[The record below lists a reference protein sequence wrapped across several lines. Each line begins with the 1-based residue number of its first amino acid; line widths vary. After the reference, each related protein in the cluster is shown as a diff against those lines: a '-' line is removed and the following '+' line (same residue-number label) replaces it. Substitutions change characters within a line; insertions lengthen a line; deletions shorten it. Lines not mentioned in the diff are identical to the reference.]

1 MKNRMTYRILFGI
14 MALATILL
22 SSCAEEELM
31 QQNGDKSCVQI
42 LGRVPGF
49 TDYDVATRAAK
60 TPEES
65 AIKYMTL
72 LIYDNAGHL
81 INKQSIESSVPL
93 FVVDRN
99 ALSKLTSNGINQA
112 DIYMITNISE
122 AEVDGWNILTVD
134 DLMAV
139 KHTYNVASLDIPANG
154 FPMMGSLKDVNL
166 NPGLVIPDSK
176 IEIPLENL
184 FAKIVFNI
192 RLETVQEY
200 NDPSF
205 QLVSWEVH
213 NLPKGFGL
221 AGTGTGGQTSFYN
234 DTFDSPVSSRR
245 FTGANPVTGSN
256 SLSFS
261 FYMPEHKV
269 NPAVPASAYSYPAGI
284 SDNEKQRFKP
294 CLVDR
299 ERNSS
304 ISASYDGEPTYVLIN
319 GLFTDHQNHQY
330 AVSYKV
336 YLGSDNWQNFQIE
349 RNGQYNNSIVIRGI
363 TNSQSGED
371 GSVSID
377 HRVNVERDDIL
388 VHMERETL
396 LDSHFEVRPI
406 RVEMRN
412 PGKVEVRLLGDCNW
426 VRMEKKTSAPSVDAT
441 YCTNGK
447 RKYFTTSLMSE
458 LSNDPIYVTSNSD
471 NCVWVYIDENTET
484 ISGTVT
490 DEKIKEQQKKT
501 REAQIEV
508 RFIPEGATDP
518 TVVKTYTFEQ
528 RYLYPVKSRTRAG
541 HVYYIEYF
549 EEYLHNF
556 DSDDNFGLTDYE
568 GMAWGLDGRQLS
580 HLYKA
585 AYVTSSDNGIWEWIL
600 SLFGWNAEDFVNKI
614 ESTESSIYY
623 DFYLTRDN
631 PVSPDATER
640 DFSGHTF
647 TSEIVDYA
655 GIDEKK
661 LSLVENPASAVE
673 YCYNKNKRTNDGTVS
688 SIKWYM
694 PSIDEIEEITM
705 AAYTSFDV
713 FQDKYYWASQ
723 PAFVNND
730 LTVKGNGSWGSKIDA
745 SGSYS
750 SDDLLRARATKV
762 SYLNGT
768 YQNERSDTEGASGVN
783 KGTIN
788 RSGNFWNYQ
797 YDIVYEYEAY
807 TGANLNVTRHPGNK
821 LRTEKCR
828 VRAVYKP

>member
-1 MKNRMTYRILFGI
+1 MKNRMTYRIFFGI

-42 LGRVPGF
+42 VGRVPGF

-72 LIYDNAGHL
+72 LIYDNAGRL
-81 INKQSIESSVPL
+81 INKQSIVSSVPL

-99 ALSKLTSNGINQA
+99 TLSQLTSNGIDQA
-112 DIYMITNISE
+112 DMYMITNISE

-205 QLVSWEVH
+205 QMVSWEVH

-269 NPAVPASAYSYPAGI
+269 NPAVEASDYSYPAGI
-284 SDNEKQRFKP
+284 SVNEKQRFKP
-294 CLVDR
+294 CLVDK
-299 ERNSS
+299 ECNQN
-304 ISASYDGEPTYVLIN
+304 IPDSYDGEPTYVVIN
-319 GLFTDHQNHQY
+319 GVFTDHQNHQY
-330 AVSYKV
+330 VVSYKV
-336 YLGSDNWQNFQIE
+336 YLGSDNWQNFQVE

-426 VRMEKKTSAPSVDAT
+426 VRMEKKASAPSGDAT

-447 RKYFTTSLMSE
+447 RKYFTTSLMND

-528 RYLYPVKSRTRAG
+528 RYLYPVKSRSRDG

-568 GMAWGLDGRQLS
+568 GMAWGLDGLRLS
-580 HLYKA
+580 HKYQA
-585 AYVTSSDNGIWEWIL
+585 AFVNNTSSEGKNFFTWIAE
-600 SLFGWNAEDFVNKI
+600 LFGWSQETFVNEI
-614 ESTESSIYY
+614 QNQSGEDVNY
-623 DFYLTRDN
+623 DFYLPRDN
-631 PVSPDATER
+631 P
-640 DFSGHTF
+640 SGGT
-647 TSEIVDYA
+647 TRAYSGYDYTKEIVEHVGVADKVLA
-655 GIDEKK
+655 
-661 LSLVENPASAVE
+661 LSEQPASAVE
-673 YCYNKNKRTNDGTVS
+673 YCYNKNRRTNAGVVGQVN
-688 SIKWYM
+688 WYM
-694 PSIDEIEEITM
+694 PSIDEIEDITM
-705 AAYTSFDV
+705 AAYTEFDV
-713 FQDKYYWASQ
+713 FQDKYYWSSQ
-723 PAFVNND
+723 PAYLNYD
-730 LTVKGNGSWGSKIDA
+730 LQVTGTVYAWFIPVTINTTGA
-745 SGSYS
+745 YS
-750 SDDLLRARATKV
+750 SDDLSRARATKV
-762 SYLNGT
+762 SYAAGE
-768 YQNERSDTEGASGVN
+768 YANEES
-783 KGTIN
+783 GTIGF
-788 RSGNFWNYQ
+788 SGKNVGAVSGSTGNPSIKYT
-797 YDIVYEYEAY
+797 YSAY
-807 TGANLNVTRHPGNK
+807 ANPTITRGNGNK